1 MLTKKIA
8 KYIQSL
14 SHKKFRD
21 EEKSFIAEGPKV
33 VEEFLTTKIFDCEL
47 IVAESDWL
55 KESQN
60 LLKDLDPNM
69 IFEVESHR
77 LQSLSLLKTAN
88 KVLGVFK
95 QTINENEPKLSGRI
109 SIMLDDLQDPGN
121 MGTIIRIA
129 DWFGVDQIVCSNN
142 SVECY
147 NPKVVQS
154 TMGSLARVNIF
165 YTDLIPF
172 IQKNKEIPLYSA
184 ALNGESIYEME
195 KMSEGIIVIGNESK
209 GIHEELLKLSTHRIN
224 IPRFGH
230 AESLNAAVA
239 AGIILSHV
247 VGKNNGTI

>member
-1 MLTKKIA
+1 MLTKKIV

-33 VEEFLTTKIFDCEL
+33 VEEFLITKKFDCEL
-47 IVAESDWL
+47 ILAESDWL
-55 KESQN
+55 KENQTS
-60 LLKDLDPNM
+60 LTDLDSNE
-69 IFEVESHR
+69 IFEIEPYR
-77 LQSLSLLKTAN
+77 LQSLSLLKTSN

-95 QTINENEPKLSGRI
+95 QSAIENEPVINGKV

-121 MGTIIRIA
+121 MGTILRIA
-129 DWFGVDQIVCSNN
+129 DWFGIDQIVCSKN

-165 YTDLIPF
+165 YTDLVLYV
-172 IQKNKEIPLYSA
+172 QNNKEIPLYSA
-184 ALNGESIYEME
+184 ALDGESIYDMGKIE
-195 KMSEGIIVIGNESK
+195 EGIIVIGNESK
-209 GIHEELLKLSTHRIN
+209 GIHEELLKFSTHRIT

-247 VGKNNGTI
+247 VGKS